1 MNKYRWL
8 ILVVMALNFGCVTK
22 ADLAK
27 PITWEKAKY
36 IQNLNM
42 FDFGIGFGRVKI
54 VLDKSFVPVGNLGE
68 DVSTLDFLAV
78 ARYVFIDESV
88 GRDNVKR
95 AIVIYQYQIID
106 KRRCMKFVSS
116 FEKSKNKYFA
126 KGKMK
131 LDGVDVSYV
140 VRQIPYNSKTILK
153 LMDPSP
159 GFQMDKSIT
168 YATSFRLAIP
178 IKGYFPLQK
187 IIEVEY
193 VEGGTTNYVGESEEV
208 KEFMRRVDT
217 HITLIRKKT
226 LW

>member
-8 ILVVMALNFGCVTK
+8 ILVAMVLNFGCVTK

-27 PITWEKAKY
+27 PITWEKAEY

-42 FDFGIGFGRVKI
+42 LDFGRTFGRTKI
-54 VLDKSFVPVGNLGE
+54 VLDKSFVPSGNFSLGE

-78 ARYVFIDESV
+78 ARYVFIDESA

-95 AIVIYQYQIID
+95 AIVIYQYQITN
-106 KRRCMKFVSS
+106 KRRCMKWNSS

-131 LDGVDVSYV
+131 LDGVDIFYV
-140 VRQIPYNSKTILK
+140 VRQIPCTSKGDSRIIQ
-153 LMDPSP
+153 SC
-159 GFQMDKSIT
+159 T

-193 VEGGTTNYVGESEEV
+193 VEGGTTNYENKPDEV
-208 KEFMRRVDT
+208 KEFLRRADT
-217 HITLIRKKT
+217 NITLIRKKSFY
-226 LW
+226 